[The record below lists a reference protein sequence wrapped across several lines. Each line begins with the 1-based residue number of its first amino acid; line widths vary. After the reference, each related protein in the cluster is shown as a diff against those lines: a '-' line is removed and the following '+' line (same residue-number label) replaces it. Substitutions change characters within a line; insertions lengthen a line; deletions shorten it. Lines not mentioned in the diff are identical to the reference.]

1 MIRPTQPIIPI
12 IILLAFNLFLYGC
25 RHHSSVGEKMDKAE
39 RLLSEAPD
47 SSLHILEEIPSAD
60 IIGEKEKARYAI
72 LKTIALDKNYI
83 DTTSFEI
90 IQPAVDYYL
99 KKGNADEKLRIL
111 YYSGRI
117 FQNQGDEESAIKEF
131 MKALDLKDE
140 IKDSLL
146 FAHNYVLLGIL
157 NLQQYK
163 IDKYIKY
170 NTLAADMYSKIG
182 DEYDLIKSYSK
193 ILHGY
198 VLSNNKV
205 AADSILSISKPL
217 ITKNPENNNIFF
229 WSFLSYN
236 VKYGSKEEL
245 MKLLN
250 TVNYKNLPKDDQ
262 LDFVAGFARL
272 GEFEKAMA
280 ILNNLTMAGSTDDTL
295 KYLAVK
301 TDLYDKKGDYKEA
314 YKNYKAFSL
323 VSEREQWNLRS
334 KDILFAEERHNLE
347 IVKLSAI
354 GAKNRLIVYIL
365 SATLSLFIFFIILV
379 FRYRI
384 SKAKRIITEKD
395 NENLRLEQENMKK
408 EMEKIELQRD
418 KKILEAANLNLE
430 KSRLESER
438 DNLKEIIKNSS
449 ELTMPLQDIV
459 RERLDKLNSLLAK
472 EIAGKD
478 KYADSYTKWVGDVQ
492 KNKDKFMKSTRLAF
506 TATHPLFIDYLN
518 SFDLEEDEIN
528 YLCLF
533 ALGLRINEVGAY
545 AQIKN
550 VYIHN
555 SKIREKL
562 GLQES
567 DTNLDIY
574 IRRKL
579 NELR

>member
-1 MIRPTQPIIPI
+1 MIRPTQHIVPI
-12 IILLAFNLFLYGC
+12 IILLVFNLFLYGC
-25 RHHSSVGEKMDKAE
+25 RRHSSAWEKLDEAE

-60 IIGEKEKARYAI
+60 IKGEKEKARYAI

-347 IVKLSAI
+347 IDKLSAI

-579 NELR
+579 NELK